1 MITHPSSAATN
12 TRHHSSPPPRLSS
25 PKPTRVVVSLWS
37 AFWSCPHIC
46 RPAPPPSSRSWAH
59 VPSARLIFASPG
71 AIPPPPIS
79 RSLFLSA
86 DSPHIA

>member
-12 TRHHSSPPPRLSS
+12 TRHHSSPSSATLVTKADSS
-25 PKPTRVVVSLWS
+25 PPPT
-37 AFWSCPHIC
+37 SC
-46 RPAPPPSSRSWAH
+46 SWAH

-86 DSPHIA
+86 DSPHID